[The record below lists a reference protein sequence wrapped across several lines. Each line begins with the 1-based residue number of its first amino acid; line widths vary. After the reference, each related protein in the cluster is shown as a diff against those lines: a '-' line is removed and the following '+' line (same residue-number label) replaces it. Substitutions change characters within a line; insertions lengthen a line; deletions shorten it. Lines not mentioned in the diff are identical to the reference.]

1 MSLLTSLFKG
11 KHKVRTYSWVNGKLR
26 VRDNY
31 FVSEVEAMAFGENGT
46 HYMVKIFNPR
56 GQLVKTIQH
65 MQGAGNPV
73 EENTYA

>member
-31 FVSEVEAMAFGENGT
+31 FASEEEATEFGENGK
-46 HYMVKIFNPR
+46 HYMVKIFNTR
-56 GQLVKTIQH
+56 GLLVRTIQH
-65 MQGAGNPV
+65 LQGAGNPV
-73 EENTYA
+73 AENTYA